1 MMEKVKV
8 EIEVPKESKELVDF
22 VALVTAHALKKDW
35 AGLLTLI
42 DEGKDAMEG
51 ITLVDD
57 ELKECPA
64 EVIAYLGS
72 QVYKSLK
79 K

>member
-1 MMEKVKV
+1 MEKVTV
-8 EIEVPKESKELVDF
+8 ELEVPKESKELVDF
-22 VALVTAHALKKDW
+22 VAQVAAYAMKKDW
-35 AGLLTLI
+35 ASLLTLI
-42 DEGKDAMEG
+42 DEGKEAMEG

-64 EVIAYLGS
+64 EVISYLAS
-72 QVYKSLK
+72 QVYKTLK